1 MKKLMLISA
10 LALTVFSLTV
20 FSLAG
25 CSSNAIETTTTP
37 FPEFS
42 ATDMTG
48 EAISDG
54 IFGEYD
60 ATVVNFWNNGC
71 GSCIEE
77 MPELE
82 AYYQEFKEQ
91 NINLIGVGT
100 DSCDSEE
107 SLALAKEILS
117 EKGVTY
123 QNIVP
128 DVDSTFYKEFIAEIM
143 SYPTTYV
150 VDREGNII
158 GAPITGVVKNQDDL
172 LRERLKLATEAS

>member
-1 MKKLMLISA
+1 MKSKWMLVISVLAVSA
-10 LALTVFSLTV
+10 LSLI
-20 FSLAG
+20 G
-25 CSSNAIETTTTP
+25 CSNNQIETSKTP

-42 ATDMTG
+42 AADMNG
-48 EAISDG
+48 EAITDD
-54 IFGEYD
+54 IFSGYD
-60 ATVVNFWNNGC
+60 ATIVNFWNNGC

-82 AYYQEFKEQ
+82 AYYQEFKDK

-107 SLALAKEILS
+107 SLALAKEILA

-128 DVDSTFYKEFIAEIM
+128 DTGSTFYTEFIAEIM

-150 VDREGNII
+150 VDSDGNII
-158 GAPITGVVKNQDDL
+158 GAPITGVVKNQDAL
-172 LRERLKLATEAS
+172 LRERLEMASENR

>member
-1 MKKLMLISA
+1 MLV
-10 LALTVFSLTV
+10 LAAVT
-20 FSLAG
+20 LAA
-25 CSSNAIETTTTP
+25 CSNGQIETSKSP
-37 FPEFS
+37 FPEFD
-42 ATDMTG
+42 AEDMNG
-48 EAISDG
+48 AAVSND

-60 ATVVNFWNNGC
+60 ATIVNFWNNGC

-107 SLALAKEILS
+107 SLALAKEILT
-117 EKGVTY
+117 EKGVSYT
-123 QNIVP
+123 NITP
-128 DVDSTFYKEFIAEIM
+128 DADSTFYTEFIAEIM

-150 VDREGNII
+150 VDIRGNII

-172 LRERLKLATEAS
+172 LRERLRIALKPD